1 MIKRTIKQ
9 VSELLHVSEHTLRFY
24 EKERLI
30 VPERGANGYRIYDE
44 EAVLLLKYIIAMR
57 YCGFTIPEIRSVIKY
72 FYDGYTA
79 EVVQKIAALLEE
91 KKEWVAGMQA
101 HYNSIAAVINEA
113 EQQLSH
119 ASSSD
124 IEAAFDEIVD
134 QIIQDA
140 QGPEHSNEF
149 DDIL

>member
-30 VPERGANGYRIYDE
+30 IPARGANGYRIYDE

-57 YCGFTIPEIRSVIKY
+57 YCGFTIPEIRSIIKY

-79 EVVQKIAALLEE
+79 EVVQKIAALLAE
-91 KKEWVAGMQA
+91 KKEWVAKMQS
-101 HYNSIAAVINEA
+101 HYNNIAAVIEGA
-113 EQQLSH
+113 EQQLNQTSPE
-119 ASSSD
+119 D
-124 IEAAFDEIVD
+124 IEAAFDAIVD
-134 QIIQDA
+134 QIVQEA
-140 QGPEHSNEF
+140 QGPEL
-149 DDIL
+149 DDDYIENI